1 MKIFLCLTVFVA
13 SAVLVAQDCQ
23 GAPAPPPFTNE
34 KADRESLDVNEV
46 GPAEEDWKLY
56 TRLTKTMSHDPS
68 DADKTR
74 ELLKEIEAYSRLVTP
89 ADALTTTNVPAD
101 GTTDLPD
108 SADSADVTE
117 TDQASSDWFAS
128 TWRNM
133 NRNDDDGDDGPRMG
147 RQDDGNV
154 EDIIRK
160 ISNDLKKLYV
170 KIKQVITV
178 VKNWVNHAKGSTN
191 EFDGYPMSASA
202 SESDGVFVIP
212 DTLIGDIDKST
223 KYILPINDD

>member
-1 MKIFLCLTVFVA
+1 MKIAMFLTIFVA
-13 SAVLVAQDCQ
+13 SVALVVHDCQ
-23 GAPAPPPFTNE
+23 AAPASPLFSDE
-34 KADRESLDVNEV
+34 KADRESLDFNEV
-46 GPAEEDWKLY
+46 GPPAEDWKLY

-74 ELLKEIEAYSRLVTP
+74 DLLKEIEAYSQLVTST
-89 ADALTTTNVPAD
+89 DALTTDVPAD
-101 GTTDLPD
+101 GTTTMAEL
-108 SADSADVTE
+108 ADSTDVTE
-117 TDQASSDWFAS
+117 TDSASSDWFAS

-133 NRNDDDGDDGPRMG
+133 NRNDDDDGGDGPQMG

-160 ISNDLKKLYV
+160 ISNDLKKL
-170 KIKQVITV
+170 
-178 VKNWVNHAKGSTN
+178 VNHAKGSTS

-202 SESDGVFVIP
+202 SESDGVFVIADP
-212 DTLIGDIDKST
+212 LIGDIDKSN

>member
-1 MKIFLCLTVFVA
+1 MKIAMCLTIFVA
-13 SAVLVAQDCQ
+13 SAVLVAHDCQ
-23 GAPAPPPFTNE
+23 AAPAPPPFTDE

-46 GPAEEDWKLY
+46 GPTEEDWKLY

-74 ELLKEIEAYSRLVTP
+74 ELLKEIEEYSRLVTP
-89 ADALTTTNVPAD
+89 ADALTTTDVPAD

-133 NRNDDDGDDGPRMG
+133 NRNDDGGDDDGPRMG

-160 ISNDLKKLYV
+160 ISNDLKKL
-170 KIKQVITV
+170 
-178 VKNWVNHAKGSTN
+178 VNHAKGSTS

-212 DTLIGDIDKST
+212 DPLIGDIDKSN

>member
-1 MKIFLCLTVFVA
+1 MLCLQFLTIFAA
-13 SAVLVAQDCQ
+13 SAVLVVLDCQ
-23 GAPAPPPFTNE
+23 AAPASPLFSDE

-46 GPAEEDWKLY
+46 GPAAEDWKLY

-68 DADKTR
+68 NADKTR

-89 ADALTTTNVPAD
+89 TDALTTDVPAD
-101 GTTDLPD
+101 GTTIMPDL
-108 SADSADVTE
+108 ADSTDVTE
-117 TDQASSDWFAS
+117 TDPASSDWFAS

-133 NRNDDDGDDGPRMG
+133 NRNDDDGSDGPQMG

-160 ISNDLKKLYV
+160 ISTDLKKLYV

-178 VKNWVNHAKGSTN
+178 VKNWYALWNVANT
-191 EFDGYPMSASA
+191 
-202 SESDGVFVIP
+202 VFVAA
-212 DTLIGDIDKST
+212 G
-223 KYILPINDD
+223 

>member
-1 MKIFLCLTVFVA
+1 MNNDVWCLQCLTIFVA
-13 SAVLVAQDCQ
+13 SAVLVAHNCQ
-23 GAPAPPPFTNE
+23 AAPAQPPFTDE

-56 TRLTKTMSHDPS
+56 TRLTKTMSHNPS

-74 ELLKEIEAYSRLVTP
+74 ELLKEIEEYSRLVTP
-89 ADALTTTNVPAD
+89 ADAQTTTDVPAD

-108 SADSADVTE
+108 PADSADVTE

-133 NRNDDDGDDGPRMG
+133 NRNDDGGDDGPRVG
-147 RQDDGNV
+147 KQDDGNV
-154 EDIIRK
+154 EEIIRK

-178 VKNWVNHAKGSTN
+178 VKNWYALWTVANT
-191 EFDGYPMSASA
+191 
-202 SESDGVFVIP
+202 VFVAV
-212 DTLIGDIDKST
+212 G
-223 KYILPINDD
+223 

>member
-1 MKIFLCLTVFVA
+1 MKIAMFLTIFAA
-13 SAVLVAQDCQ
+13 SAVLVVLDCQ
-23 GAPAPPPFTNE
+23 AAPASPLFSDE

-46 GPAEEDWKLY
+46 GPAAEDWKLY

-68 DADKTR
+68 NADKTR

-89 ADALTTTNVPAD
+89 TDALTTDVPAD
-101 GTTDLPD
+101 GTTIMPDL
-108 SADSADVTE
+108 ADSTDVTE
-117 TDQASSDWFAS
+117 TDPASSDWFAS

-133 NRNDDDGDDGPRMG
+133 NRNDDDGSDGPQMG

-160 ISNDLKKLYV
+160 ISTDLKKLYV

-178 VKNWVNHAKGSTN
+178 VKNWVNHAKGSTS

-202 SESDGVFVIP
+202 SESDGVFVIADP
-212 DTLIGDIDKST
+212 LIGDIDKSN